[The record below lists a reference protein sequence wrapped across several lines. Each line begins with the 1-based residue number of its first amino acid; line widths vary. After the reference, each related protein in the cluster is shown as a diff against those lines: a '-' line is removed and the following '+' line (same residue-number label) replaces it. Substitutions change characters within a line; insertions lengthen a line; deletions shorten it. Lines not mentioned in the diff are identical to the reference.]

1 MSSKLLGA
9 EMGEKMKENQGRRR
23 RAFATAG
30 VVLFSIL
37 ALAAGAAAGT
47 FGNTSPGSSSGA
59 PGAGFKFGSVY
70 TLSDTATG
78 PMTFFFYAT
87 PGELSQSFVPA
98 VYATDGSGNPTSR
111 VAVGTQVM
119 VTPAAGAGWFQSTLS
134 LTSGSSLA
142 PGNYLLALLAGDTG
156 GQAQIGFDPGSGVFN
171 TQADTTNPSDP
182 FGPVLGSADQQLSFY
197 VEYATAGTPGA
208 PAPFRG
214 EPARGGY
221 CSATGDTDLSGNPI
235 IPGTFL
241 NLRLGQPRGD
251 VHYLG
256 ATPAF
261 YVEGIGLTCDPPS
274 SAYTSAGEPLVD
286 QTGKAAP
293 PGTTDEGTIYPYFKK
308 TG

>member
-1 MSSKLLGA
+1 
-9 EMGEKMKENQGRRR
+9 MGEEMKKKQGGRR
-23 RAFATAG
+23 RAFATSGA
-30 VVLFSIL
+30 VLFGIL

-47 FGNTSPGSSSGA
+47 FGNTSSGSSSGA
-59 PGAGFKFGSVY
+59 AGAGFKFGSVY
-70 TLSDTATG
+70 TLSETATG

-87 PGELSQSFVPA
+87 PGGASQSFVPA
-98 VYATDGSGNPTSR
+98 VYATDGSGTPTNR
-111 VAVGTQVM
+111 VAVGTS
-119 VTPAAGAGWFQSTLS
+119 VTVSPAAGAGWFESTLS

-142 PGNYLLALLAGDTG
+142 PGNYLLALLAGDTVG
-156 GQAQIGFDPGSGVFN
+156 EGTQPQIGFDPGSAVFN
-171 TQADTTNPSDP
+171 TQPDTTSPSDP
-182 FGPVLGSADQQLSFY
+182 FGPVLGSAEQQLSFY
-197 VEYATAGTPGA
+197 VEYATAAGTPGA
-208 PAPFRG
+208 PAPFHG

-221 CSATGDTDLSGNPI
+221 CSAPGDTDLSGNPI

-261 YVEGIGLTCDPPS
+261 YVQGIGLTCDPPS
-274 SAYTSAGEPLVD
+274 SAYTAAGETLVD
-286 QTGKAAP
+286 QTGKPAA